1 MTKTALLR
9 KMNPRGGGQVC
20 LGEATLVKGN
30 TWLGGPSQGV
40 NVQLSGVTEGREK

>member
-9 KMNPRGGGQVC
+9 KMNPRGGQVC

-30 TWLGGPSQGV
+30 AWFGGASQGV